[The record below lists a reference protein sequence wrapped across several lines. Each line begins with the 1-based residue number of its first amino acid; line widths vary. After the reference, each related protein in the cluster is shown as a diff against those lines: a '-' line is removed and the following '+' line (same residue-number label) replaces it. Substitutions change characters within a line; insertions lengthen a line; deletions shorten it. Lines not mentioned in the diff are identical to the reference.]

1 MSFLLFFIDFIII
14 SVLSLFIYQNIGL
27 FLHYIEVI
35 MITNYLSLNSD
46 REENLIR
53 IFPDFPVSVYQTDFS
68 DPAYQLV
75 SWHWHEDF
83 QLCLVE
89 RGKVCFQTPGSRLSI
104 SSGSGIFLNRR
115 LVHSALPITS
125 DASYYC
131 INFSPALLT
140 AASGAALSDAMVLP
154 LLNEKNLSF
163 FQFDTHTP
171 DGSLLTESI
180 RCILQL
186 SEEHTPESSFQI
198 YGTLFFLWT
207 IVWGFLR
214 QDESASN
221 KCGDT
226 SAANNRLKQ
235 IFHYL
240 QTHYSQKIT
249 LRAISK
255 EINLCPEECERF
267 FKRMTGTTIFQYLL
281 EYRIKKSQ
289 ELLSDSRLSIAEI
302 AQSSGFTTQ
311 SYYSSCFKRLT
322 GCTPGAFRKEGASL
336 PDAF

>member
-1 MSFLLFFIDFIII
+1 M
-14 SVLSLFIYQNIGL
+14 V
-27 FLHYIEVI
+27 
-35 MITNYLSLNSD
+35 TNYLSLNSD

-53 IFPDFPVSVYQTDFS
+53 IFPDFPVSVYRTDFS

-89 RGKVCFQTPGSRLSI
+89 RGEVCFQTPGSKRSI
-104 SSGSGIFLNRR
+104 SSGCGIFLNRR
-115 LVHSALPITS
+115 LVHGAMPLTPR
-125 DASYYC
+125 ASYYC
-131 INFSPALLT
+131 LNFSPALLT
-140 AASGAALSDAMVLP
+140 AASGSALSDAMVLP
-154 LLNEKNLSF
+154 LLNEKTLSF

-171 DGSLLTESI
+171 DGSLLTDSI
-180 RCILQL
+180 RRILEL

-198 YGTLFFLWT
+198 YGTLFSLWT
-207 IVWGFLR
+207 IVWRFLH
-214 QDESASN
+214 QGNADSN
-221 KCGDT
+221 KRSDA
-226 SAANNRLKQ
+226 SAANSRLKQ

-240 QTHYSQKIT
+240 QTHYAQKIT
-249 LRAISK
+249 LRAISD
-255 EINLCPEECERF
+255 EVCLCPEECERF

-322 GCTPGAFRKEGASL
+322 GCTPGAYRKQEVSKKFL
-336 PDAF
+336 L

>member
-1 MSFLLFFIDFIII
+1 
-14 SVLSLFIYQNIGL
+14 
-27 FLHYIEVI
+27 

-53 IFPDFPVSVYQTDFS
+53 IFPDFPVSVYRTDFS
-68 DPAYQLV
+68 DPSYQLV

-89 RGKVCFQTPGSRLSI
+89 RGEVIFQVPGSRLSI
-104 SSGSGIFLNRR
+104 SSGCGIFLNRR
-115 LVHSALPITS
+115 LVHSALPMTP

-140 AASGAALSDAMVLP
+140 ATSGSALSDAMVLP
-154 LLNEKNLSF
+154 LLNEENLSF
-163 FQFDTHTP
+163 FPFDTLTP
-171 DGSLLTESI
+171 DGSLLADSI
-180 RCILQL
+180 RRILQL
-186 SEEHTPESSFQI
+186 SEDPTPESLFQI
-198 YGTLFFLWT
+198 YGTLFSLWT
-207 IVWGFLR
+207 IVWRFLHLG
-214 QDESASN
+214 ESDSDKRN
-221 KCGDT
+221 DT
-226 SAANNRLKQ
+226 SAANSRLKQ
-235 IFHYL
+235 ILHYL
-240 QTHYSQKIT
+240 QTHYAQKIT
-249 LRAISK
+249 LRTISA
-255 EINLCPEECERF
+255 EVCLCPEECERF

-322 GCTPGAFRKEGASL
+322 GCTPGAYRKQEN
-336 PDAF
+336 

>member
-1 MSFLLFFIDFIII
+1 
-14 SVLSLFIYQNIGL
+14 
-27 FLHYIEVI
+27 
-35 MITNYLSLNSD
+35 MITNYLSINSD

-53 IFPDFPVSVYQTDFS
+53 IFPDFPVSVYRTDFS
-68 DPAYQLV
+68 DPSYQLV

-89 RGKVCFQTPGSRLSI
+89 RGKVCFQTPGSRFPI
-104 SSGSGIFLNRR
+104 SSGCGIFLNRR
-115 LVHSALPITS
+115 LVHSALPLTS

-154 LLNEKNLSF
+154 LLKEETLSF
-163 FQFDTHTP
+163 FQFDALTP
-171 DGSLLTESI
+171 DGSLLTDSI
-180 RCILQL
+180 RRILQL
-186 SEEHTPESSFQI
+186 SEDRTPESSFQI
-198 YGTLFFLWT
+198 YGILFSLWT
-207 IVWGFLR
+207 IAWRFLR
-214 QDESASN
+214 QDESTSN
-221 KCGDT
+221 KRGDT
-226 SAANNRLKQ
+226 SAANSRLKE

-240 QTHYSQKIT
+240 QARYSQKIT
-249 LRAISK
+249 LREISDAVC
-255 EINLCPEECERF
+255 LCPEECERF

-289 ELLSDSRLSIAEI
+289 ELLSNSHLSIAEI

-322 GCTPGAFRKEGASL
+322 GCTPGAYRKQEISKKFL
-336 PDAF
+336 L

>member
-1 MSFLLFFIDFIII
+1 
-14 SVLSLFIYQNIGL
+14 
-27 FLHYIEVI
+27 

-68 DPAYQLV
+68 DPSYQLV
-75 SWHWHEDF
+75 NWHWHEDF

-89 RGKVCFQTPGSRLSI
+89 RGEVCFQMPGSRLPI
-104 SSGSGIFLNRR
+104 SSGCGIFLNRR
-115 LVHSALPITS
+115 LVHSALPLAP

-140 AASGAALSDAMVLP
+140 AASGSALSDAMVLP
-154 LLNEKNLSF
+154 LLKEETLSF
-163 FQFDTHTP
+163 FQFDALTY
-171 DGSLLTESI
+171 DGSALTEST
-180 RCILQL
+180 RHILQL

-198 YGTLFFLWT
+198 YGILFSLWT
-207 IVWGFLR
+207 IIWRFLCQSR
-214 QDESASN
+214 SDSN
-221 KCGDT
+221 KRCDA

-235 IFHYL
+235 ILHYL
-240 QTHYSQKIT
+240 QTNYAQKIT
-249 LRAISK
+249 LRGISDAIG
-255 EINLCPEECERF
+255 LCPEECERF

-289 ELLSDSRLSIAEI
+289 ELLNDSRLSIAEI

-311 SYYSSCFKRLT
+311 SYYSFCFKRLT
-322 GCTPGAFRKEGASL
+322 GCTPGAFRKQVNSL
-336 PDAF
+336 VDI